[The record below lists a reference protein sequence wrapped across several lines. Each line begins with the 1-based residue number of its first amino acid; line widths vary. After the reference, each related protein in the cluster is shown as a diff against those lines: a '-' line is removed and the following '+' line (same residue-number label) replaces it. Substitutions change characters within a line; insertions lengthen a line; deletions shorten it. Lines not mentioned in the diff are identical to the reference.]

1 MCDAKYKITSICAK
15 WPGSV
20 HDSRIWRES
29 ALCQQ
34 FENGVHSGFL
44 LGDSG
49 YPCKRYLMTPF
60 LNPSTAPQQRF
71 NTSLCKTRVMV
82 EQTFGI
88 LKRRFSCLQGVLR
101 TDPNQAT
108 KYVIACAI
116 LHNIGIDRGDV
127 VDSTQDLDQVQL
139 RGGNGNIIVA
149 GDGVNI
155 RNYIVDTYFT

>member
-1 MCDAKYKITSICAK
+1 MWSI
-15 WPGSV
+15 
-20 HDSRIWRES
+20 I
-29 ALCQQ
+29 
-34 FENGVHSGFL
+34 
-44 LGDSG
+44 
-49 YPCKRYLMTPF
+49 
-60 LNPSTAPQQRF
+60 LN
-71 NTSLCKTRVMV
+71 
-82 EQTFGI
+82 
-88 LKRRFSCLQGVLR
+88 R

-155 RNYIVDTYFT
+155 RNHIVDTYFT